1 MGRIKWPI
9 LPIKTF
15 QVQDLIK
22 RAILYNDVPNYIY
35 YFLYFLVHSFMLAL
49 LCKSLNGHPEKAAA
63 LFADLVTINCFTGII
78 FCCRLFERYTFVPLL
93 YPYFNIHKLESQIRL
108 PKGHLIGSQHS
119 VFFQKLLLLIDEFF
133 IQMHSIPLF
142 YISEFDNVVF
152 MFMSTAKTGHGH

>member
-1 MGRIKWPI
+1 MISLHYKMAALYLLHMQYCLAWLQARTFKKVLILCCSLHFNQSVGRNKWPI

-78 FCCRLFERYTFVPLL
+78 FCCRLFERYLRSFA
-93 YPYFNIHKLESQIRL
+93 IHI
-108 PKGHLIGSQHS
+108 
-119 VFFQKLLLLIDEFF
+119 
-133 IQMHSIPLF
+133 SI
-142 YISEFDNVVF
+142 YINLRVRSDFRRV
-152 MFMSTAKTGHGH
+152 T

>member
-1 MGRIKWPI
+1 MMYLTTFTIFYTSQYIALCWLCYAKVLMGI
-9 LPIKTF
+9 LRRPPRF
-15 QVQDLIK
+15 
-22 RAILYNDVPNYIY
+22 
-35 YFLYFLVHSFMLAL
+35 
-49 LCKSLNGHPEKAAA
+49 AA

-108 PKGHLIGSQHS
+108 PKGNLIGSQQS
-119 VFFQKLLLLIDEFF
+119 VFFQKLLLIDEFF

-152 MFMSTAKTGHGH
+152 MFMSTAKTGPGHQI